1 VATPQDSGSDLVASL
16 EELSRADCLGLLA
29 TASVGRVGLLVD
41 GRPEV
46 LPVNY
51 ALDGDTV
58 LFRTAEGTVLNQAAF
73 SVVAF
78 EVDHVDE
85 ATRIGWSVM
94 VQGGATYIGD
104 AIDPTSERLRQ
115 LSLITWAPGR
125 RQCWFRVDADKITG
139 RRLRVTPDAL

>member
-1 VATPQDSGSDLVASL
+1 VATPQDSGSNLVASL
-16 EELSRADCLGLLA
+16 EELGRADCLGLLA
-29 TASVGRVGLLVD
+29 TASLGRLGLLVD

-46 LPVNY
+46 LPVNF

-58 LFRTAEGTVLNQAAF
+58 LFRTAEGTVLNQASF

-78 EVDHVDE
+78 EVDQVDE
-85 ATRIGWSVM
+85 ATHTGWSVM
-94 VQGGATYIGD
+94 VQGAATYIGD
-104 AIDPTSERLRQ
+104 AIDPTSERLRR